1 MSNNE
6 DLSPFQ
12 HRRNR
17 VQQIIAGL
25 FDDFA
30 GLIYAVHGSRF
41 EKTTSMFGVV
51 HDSGTVTTIGFELW
65 RIIRAREWEESRL
78 DRPLKNDELEL
89 ILQSLAARGS
99 YSDNRKDS
107 GWRYLEGDDVTT
119 RHSSSKWDVYV
130 EDRKRFLE
138 QTGYSGRRSAY
149 R

>member
-6 DLSPFQ
+6 EQSPFQ

-30 GLIYAVHGSRF
+30 GLIFAVNKDRF
-41 EKTTSMFGVV
+41 NNTRSLFGVV
-51 HDSGTVTTIGFELW
+51 RVSGRVTTIEHELW
-65 RIIRAREWEESRL
+65 RIIRAREWEESKR

-89 ILQSLAARGS
+89 ILQSLADRGS
-99 YSDNRKDS
+99 YSDHRGES
-107 GWRYLEGDDVTT
+107 GWRFLEGDDVTT
-119 RHSSSKWDVYV
+119 IQSSRKWEVHE

-138 QTGYSGRRSAY
+138 QTGFSGRRSAY